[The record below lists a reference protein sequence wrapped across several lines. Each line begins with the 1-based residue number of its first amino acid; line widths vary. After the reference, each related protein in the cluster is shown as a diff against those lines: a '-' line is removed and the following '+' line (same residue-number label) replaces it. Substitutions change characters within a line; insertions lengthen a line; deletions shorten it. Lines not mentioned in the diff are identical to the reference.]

1 MAIPICIGYVLV
13 VAIMLLHAGV
23 KFYRYSY
30 MYETRGCSRGSHM
43 HICYM
48 YYCWRHLPITSAQVP
63 GSTQFSVKMAAA
75 AVLAFQDVLRK
86 LLQFYICIGRLI
98 SALL

>member
-13 VAIMLLHAGV
+13 VAIMLLQV
-23 KFYRYSY
+23 YRY